1 MKNIIFLLSLC
12 SIGLILACSNLT
24 SMDTKEELT
33 TNLDGSITIQGRV
46 LVKETNQPP
55 SGITSVN
62 IANRWKFEIK
72 DRRVKGENE
81 KVFVDNNGYYRI
93 TIQKGDTIQLIP
105 NNLIYKQIT
114 PNNKI
119 TGIEKNST
127 INFTL
132 QTDSMPYLNGI
143 KNYPHTKARIDRFL
157 NETNPEEILTVS
169 GIVKDKETGKLVKGL
184 AIYVRF
190 QHNTRYINTH
200 HLTDEYGQYTLN
212 VPYNSNLS
220 FEAANYPKRTQE
232 LTVFKDTV
240 ANILF

>member
-1 MKNIIFLLSLC
+1 MNK
-12 SIGLILACSNLT
+12 T
-24 SMDTKEELT
+24 EDLT
-33 TNLDGSITIQGRV
+33 TNLDGSLTIQGRV

-55 SGITSVN
+55 TGITTVN
-62 IANRWKFEIK
+62 IANKWKFEIK
-72 DRRVKGENE
+72 ERGIKGENE
-81 KVFVDNNGYYRI
+81 KVYVDKNGYYRI

-105 NNLIYKQIT
+105 NNLIYKEIT

-132 QTDSMPYLNGI
+132 QTDSMPYLNGVR
-143 KNYPHTKARIDRFL
+143 NYPHMKAKMDSFL
-157 NETNPEEILTVS
+157 HATNPEKILTVS
-169 GIVKDKETGKLVKGL
+169 GIVTNKETGKPIKGL
-184 AIYVRF
+184 AIYVLF

-212 VPYNSNLS
+212 VPYHSNLS
-220 FEAANYPKRTQE
+220 FEAANYPKRTQD
-232 LTVFKDTV
+232 LTVIKDTV